1 MKGSFMEHNRNDDQ
15 NTKLR
20 VPIEPGIDVR
30 RAVVEILNK
39 TLANEAL
46 LSIRTRS
53 AHWNVSGPGFLELHV
68 LYKSQYK
75 QLNSIADEIAER
87 TCTLGG
93 LATGSLGGFLKNARL
108 EERPGAVPSIV
119 NLLAGH
125 EASIQFLGEDAKKC
139 SEQYADESTGDFLV
153 NIQELHEKMAS
164 ILRAHIEPQLTRDEK
179 NLRK

>member
-1 MKGSFMEHNRNDDQ
+1 MEHNRNDDRD
-15 NTKLR
+15 TKLQ

-30 RAVVEILNK
+30 RAVVEILNN

-53 AHWNVSGPGFLELHV
+53 AHWNVSGPGFLELHL
-68 LYKSQYK
+68 LYKTQYK
-75 QLNSIADEIAER
+75 QLNTIADEIAER

-93 LATGSLGGFLKNARL
+93 MATGSFKGLLKNSRL
-108 EERPGAVPSIV
+108 EERPGVVPNIM

-139 SEQYADESTGDFLV
+139 SELYADAGTGDFLV
-153 NIQELHEKMAS
+153 SIQQLHEKMAG
-164 ILRAHIEPQLTRDEK
+164 ILRTHIEPQLTRDER